1 MSKVVRWIGIVV
13 GAGALLLL
21 LLGVGVHLLSRPA
34 RNSVLELKI
43 EGEIGEQVPPG
54 LLGRVLG
61 GRRLTLRQDL
71 EAILKARDDERVS
84 GLLLDIDD
92 NDLGFASVQELREAI
107 GDFRAHGKWAT
118 AWLETAGDFAP
129 GNKEYYLASAC
140 DTIWLAPPGDI
151 NLYGMRMEVPF
162 VRGALDKLGVY
173 PDMGHIGKYKN
184 AMNFYTNTSMDAAHR
199 EAMESI
205 VGALYEQLRDGIAE
219 GRKMTGEAVT
229 ALIDRGPFTS
239 KQALDA
245 GLVDHLGY
253 RDEMEAALKERNDGR
268 LPLLKARDYLDKG
281 GYYDRGVRIA
291 LIYGVGTVSR
301 GESEYTPFLEG
312 PSMGSETVA
321 KAIRDAR
328 EDAGVKAII
337 LRINSPGGSY
347 VASDVIWREVSRTR
361 GVKPIVVSM
370 SDLAAS
376 GGYFVSV
383 AADRI
388 LAQPGTLTAS
398 IGVLGGKL
406 VTTGFWDKVGF
417 TTDAVQ
423 RGRHASFYSSTTRY
437 DPEERRIFEGW
448 LKRVYDD
455 FVGKVAQGRGKTVQE
470 IDAMA
475 QGRVW
480 TGAQA
485 LKLGLVDEIG
495 GLSLAVRRALEL
507 AKLDPDSRVHLV
519 EFPAPQGLLET
530 VLSSGEETGAGMAS
544 LRAELR
550 GLLAGT
556 PPSPG
561 ERVLLAPFLPDIR

>member
-21 LLGVGVHLLSRPA
+21 LIGVIVHLLSRPP
-34 RNSVLELKI
+34 RNSVVEMKI
-43 EGEIGEQVPPG
+43 EGDIGEVVPPG
-54 LLGRVLG
+54 LLGRLLG
-61 GRRLTLRQDL
+61 GRKLTLREDL
-71 EAILKARDDERVS
+71 EAILKARDDDRVS

-92 NDLGFASVQELREAI
+92 NSLGFASVQELRQAI
-107 GDFRAHGKWAT
+107 SDFRAHGKWAT

-140 DTIWLAPPGDI
+140 DTIWLAPSGDI
-151 NLYGMRMEVPF
+151 NLYGVRMEVPF
-162 VRGALDKLGVY
+162 IRGTLDKLGVY
-173 PDMGHIGKYKN
+173 PDFDHIGKYKN
-184 AMNFYTNTSMDAAHR
+184 AMNFYTKTAMDAAHR

-205 VGALYEQLRDGIAE
+205 IGALYAQLRDGIAA
-219 GRKMTGEAVT
+219 GRKMTGEAVA
-229 ALIDRGPFTS
+229 ALIDRGPFTAQ
-239 KQALDA
+239 QALQA

-253 RDEMEAALKERNDGR
+253 RDEMEAAVKERNGGR
-268 LPLLKARDYLDKG
+268 LPLLRARAYLEKG

-301 GESEYTPFLEG
+301 GDSDYTPFLEG
-312 PSMGSETVA
+312 PTMGSDTVA

-328 EDAGVKAII
+328 EDPRIKAII
-337 LRINSPGGSY
+337 LRVNSPGGSY

-361 GVKPIVVSM
+361 GVKPIIVSM

-406 VTTGFWDKVGF
+406 VTTEFWNRIGF

-423 RGRHASFYSSTTRY
+423 RGRHATFYSSTTRY
-437 DPEERRIFEGW
+437 SPEERAIFESW

-455 FVGKVAQGRGKTVQE
+455 FVAKVAQGRGKTVQE
-470 IDAMA
+470 IDAVA

-480 TGAQA
+480 TGDEA
-485 LKLGLVDEIG
+485 LRLGLVDEIG

-507 AKLDPDSRVHLV
+507 AKLDPDSRAQLV
-519 EFPAPQGLLET
+519 VFPAPTGLVQT
-530 VLSSGEETGAGMAS
+530 VLSGGEQTGTALTRM
-544 LRAELR
+544 RADLR
-550 GLLAGT
+550 GLLTGT
-556 PPSPG
+556 PPVPG
-561 ERVLLAPFLPDIR
+561 EQVLRLPFIPELR